1 MVLPAPPSARI
12 ATLFGI
18 GQMPFAPGT
27 LASLAALPI
36 GWWLAVL
43 GGWPTV
49 LAAAILLT
57 LLGIWAG
64 GRYAK
69 AMGIDDPS
77 ECVIDEAAGQWLALV
92 PIAFLE
98 RPYLFNA
105 LALALVFLFFRALD
119 DIKPWPISRLE
130 RLPGGFGIMADDL
143 MAGLVAGA
151 LVAAGAAFHII
162 K

>member
-1 MVLPAPPSARI
+1 MVLPAPPSTRL

-18 GQMPFAPGT
+18 GNMPFAPGT
-27 LASLAALPI
+27 LAALAALPI

-43 GGWPTV
+43 GGWFTV
-49 LAAAILLT
+49 LAASILLT

-69 AMGIDDPS
+69 AMGVDDPS

-92 PIAFLE
+92 PLAFWE
-98 RPYLFNA
+98 RPFLFKA
-105 LALALVFLFFRALD
+105 LALALVFLLFRAF
-119 DIKPWPISRLE
+119 DILKPWPLSRLE
-130 RLPGGFGIMADDL
+130 RLPGGLGIMADDA